1 MTSLDQHV
9 PNVDRRTF
17 LKGAA
22 AGAAAISLSAGH
34 TARAQFGVSPA
45 SAPPARNVI
54 LLVGDGLDMGALP
67 IAQLY
72 CERKLGRNLHC
83 IDWLREGGA
92 RRSLLD
98 ASCASDI
105 VTDSAAAAS
114 CWSIGVRTNRD
125 VLSITPDGQRP
136 TPLLIRARNAGYAV
150 GAMTNTEVLDAT
162 PAAMFANA
170 PSRSDI
176 ELITQQMF
184 AANLDLLIGGGARRF
199 TPEMF
204 ANQSGLTVA
213 DSPAALAGALEGP
226 DRVLGL
232 LAEGD
237 LPFEI
242 ERPGDFP
249 SFPELTAMTL
259 RRMAS
264 LDKPFTVVIESEHI
278 DTSTHANDAAT
289 MMREIIS
296 WDEGLKVCRDYCAE
310 HPDTLLIALSDHSNS
325 APAFACYT
333 DEAEAQ
339 FEALCASP
347 HSYRWLM
354 REYRARGGDPN
365 AVDLVALV
373 RDTTG
378 VTITSDEA
386 ATLARWF
393 GGQPVDPFNERNAYL
408 SPIGSILGNH
418 FGVAFATYR
427 HTTSWVEALATGPG
441 SERMPHFGHQTNVHD
456 VITSALGLA

>member
-1 MTSLDQHV
+1 MTTHDQIA

-34 TARAQFGVSPA
+34 AARAQSGAAPA
-45 SAPPARNVI
+45 SSAPARNVI
-54 LLVGDGLDMGALP
+54 LFVGDGLDMGALP

-72 CERKLGRNLHC
+72 CERKLGRNLHW
-83 IDWLREGGA
+83 IDWLRDGGA
-92 RRSLLD
+92 RRSMLD

-105 VTDSAAAAS
+105 VTDSAAVAS

-125 VLSITPDGQRP
+125 VLSIAPDGARP
-136 TPLLIRARNAGYAV
+136 TPLLIRARDAGYAV
-150 GAMTNTEVLDAT
+150 GALTNTEILDAT
-162 PAAMFANA
+162 PAAMYANA

-176 ELITQQMF
+176 DSIARQML
-184 AANLDLLIGGGARRF
+184 AANLDLLIGGGAQRF
-199 TPEMF
+199 TPEML
-204 ANQSGLTVA
+204 AEQWGLTVA
-213 DSPAALAGALEGP
+213 DSPAALTGALEGP
-226 DRVLGL
+226 DRILGL

-249 SFPELTAMTL
+249 SFPELTSMTL

-264 LDKPFTVVIESEHI
+264 LEKPFAVVIESEHI

-289 MMREIIS
+289 MMREIVS
-296 WDEGLKVCRDYCAE
+296 WDEGLKVCLDFCE
-310 HPDTLLIALSDHSNS
+310 DNPDTLLIAISDHGNS

-333 DEAEAQ
+333 DEAVAQ
-339 FEALCASP
+339 FEAMCASP

-354 REYRARGGDPN
+354 RQYRARGGNPN
-365 AVDLVALV
+365 DVDLVALV

-378 VTITSDEA
+378 VTITPDEA

-393 GGQPVDPFNERNAYL
+393 DGQQVDPFNERNAYL
-408 SPIGSILGNH
+408 SPIGSIMGNH

-427 HTTSWVEALATGPG
+427 HTTAWVEALSAGPG

-456 VITSALGLA
+456 VITSALGLT